1 MNRCIVPAA
10 CGEILESSLNQ
21 VRCHIWNHAQMPS
34 YGSLMVIE
42 MGSAKLYGIVA
53 ASGRGPRDATR
64 TPHPYQ
70 KTEGELLRDHP
81 HIFEFIVSWCT
92 IFCIG
97 YEQRG
102 ILMHI
107 PPPVPPSIHTFV
119 RPAGREEQELIIA
132 SPHFVHRLFAA
143 GADQGIA
150 PEELLLPFL
159 KDIDPQSTPY
169 RAIITELSLIIGSD
183 YRRFKIIIN
192 RLTASNHTHP
202 A

>member
-1 MNRCIVPAA
+1 MAID
-10 CGEILESSLNQ
+10 
-21 VRCHIWNHAQMPS
+21 
-34 YGSLMVIE
+34 
-42 MGSAKLYGIVA
+42 MGIYKLYGIVA

-70 KTEGELLRDHP
+70 KTEAELLRDHP

-97 YEQRG
+97 YEERG
-102 ILMHI
+102 TLMHI
-107 PPPVPPSIHTFV
+107 APPVPPSIHTFV
-119 RPAGREEQELIIA
+119 RPASPEEYTRIIK

-143 GADQGIA
+143 GAEQGLA
-150 PEELLLPFL
+150 PEELLIAFL
-159 KDIDPQSTPY
+159 KDIAPESPSY
-169 RAIITELSLIIGSD
+169 RALISELSLIIGSD

-192 RLTASNHTHP
+192 RLSASNLTHP